1 MRSQHIRA
9 LTGVRFFAALWVVVY
24 HCTRHNA
31 ILLANNH
38 PEIRELTYPITSAG
52 VRGVDLFFMLSGFVL
67 ALNYMD
73 RLGGRLE
80 VRPTLRFLWLRL
92 ARIWPLYM
100 LVIVGAGLLR
110 IIRHDLWDSAGTNPI
125 TWTNLLRQALMVQQW
140 FPPERGPTSWV
151 GPAWSLSAEWLAYL
165 MFPVLV
171 LLVARFHRRM
181 RARTLLVLAGL
192 TMVPLVVG
200 IVVQGNMGGNVW
212 ILRILCEFTTGMLL
226 CAAASRLR
234 LTPRVRRVAGVGA
247 WLSVAAVVAWLYAV
261 RTPRWRV
268 LAERVGRG
276 PVRAVDLLPGHRHR
290 ITAQRAGQS
299 RTRPRWWS
307 LLRAL
312 PGAQPDAQPVPRR
325 HGVHR
330 GLLPRAA
337 DAGVRRADVHP
348 GDGAGGVLPLP
359 LLRGAGAQADAGDAG
374 HPVQSRARPRPGP
387 AGGRPAGGPGRD
399 LARSLASLPA

>member
-24 HCTRHNA
+24 HCTRHNGL
-31 ILLANNH
+31 LLANNH
-38 PEIRELTYPITSAG
+38 PELRELTYPITSAG

-80 VRPTLRFLWLRL
+80 IRPTLRFLWLRL

-110 IIRHDLWDSAGTNPI
+110 IIRHDLWGSTGTNPI

-140 FPPERGPTSWV
+140 FPPPRGPNSWV

-165 MFPVLV
+165 MFPVIVLV
-171 LLVARFHRRM
+171 VARCHRRM

-200 IVVQGNMGGNVW
+200 IVVQGDMGGSVW

-234 LTPRVRRVAGVGA
+234 LTPRIRRAAGVGA
-247 WLSVAAVVAWLYAV
+247 WLSVAAVFAWLYAV
-261 RTPRWRV
+261 RFLRGDFELSASVVVLFAPLIFFLAIGTGSLHNV
-268 LAERVGRG
+268 LASRALVLGGGLSYALYLVHSPMLNLFRDVTEFSGFFYLEPLMRVYAELMLIPVMVLVAYLLYRFFEEPVRKLMRGMLDIQFSRVRG
-276 PVRAVDLLPGHRHR
+276 PVPPPPEDVQQEGVDE
-290 ITAQRAGQS
+290 TS
-299 RTRPRWWS
+299 R
-307 LLRAL
+307 
-312 PGAQPDAQPVPRR
+312 VP
-325 HGVHR
+325 
-330 GLLPRAA
+330 
-337 DAGVRRADVHP
+337 
-348 GDGAGGVLPLP
+348 
-359 LLRGAGAQADAGDAG
+359 
-374 HPVQSRARPRPGP
+374 
-387 AGGRPAGGPGRD
+387 
-399 LARSLASLPA
+399 

>member
-38 PEIRELTYPITSAG
+38 PEIRELTHPITSAG

-110 IIRHDLWDSAGTNPI
+110 LIRHDLWDSAGTNPI

-140 FPPERGPTSWV
+140 FPPERGHRSWV

-165 MFPVLV
+165 MFPVLI

-181 RARTLLVLAGL
+181 RTRTLLVLAGV
-192 TMVPLVVG
+192 TMAPLVVG
-200 IVVQGNMGGNVW
+200 MAMRGNAGGNVW
-212 ILRILCEFTTGMLL
+212 LLRILCEFTTGMLL

-247 WLSVAAVVAWLYAV
+247 WLSVAAVIVWLYAV
-261 RTPRWRV
+261 RLLDGEFWLSASVVVLFAPLIFLLAIGTGSLHNV
-268 LAERVGRG
+268 LASRALVLGGGLSYALYLVHSPMLNLFRDVTEFTGVFYLEPLMRVYAELMLIPVMVLVAYFLYRYFEEPVRKLMRGMLDIQFSRVRG
-276 PVRAVDLLPGHRHR
+276 PVPAPPEDVR
-290 ITAQRAGQS
+290 QEGQEETS
-299 RTRPRWWS
+299 RVS
-307 LLRAL
+307 
-312 PGAQPDAQPVPRR
+312 
-325 HGVHR
+325 
-330 GLLPRAA
+330 
-337 DAGVRRADVHP
+337 
-348 GDGAGGVLPLP
+348 
-359 LLRGAGAQADAGDAG
+359 
-374 HPVQSRARPRPGP
+374 
-387 AGGRPAGGPGRD
+387 
-399 LARSLASLPA
+399 